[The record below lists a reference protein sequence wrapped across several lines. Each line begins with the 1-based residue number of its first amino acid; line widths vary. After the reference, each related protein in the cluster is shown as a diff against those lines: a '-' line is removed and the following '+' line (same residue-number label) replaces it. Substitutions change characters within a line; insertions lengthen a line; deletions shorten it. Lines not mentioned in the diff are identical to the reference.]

1 MANPAP
7 KPSFTLELLPERL
20 AVCRLEPDQADLD
33 WDPGEGL
40 LSVTFTSEEVSV
52 VCEEAFAPADAE
64 IARGWRCLRVVGP
77 LDFEMVGV
85 LASLAGA
92 LAGEGIPI
100 FALSTFDTDHILIR
114 SSDLER
120 SIEAL
125 RAAGHEVIEG

>member
-1 MANPAP
+1 MAKSGPTS
-7 KPSFTLELLPERL
+7 SFTLELLPERL
-20 AVCRLEPDQADLD
+20 AVCRLEPDQVDLD

-52 VCEEAFAPADAE
+52 VCEEAYAPADAE

-85 LASLAGA
+85 LANLAGA
-92 LAGEGIPI
+92 LAAERIPI
-100 FALSTFDTDHILIR
+100 FALSTFDTDHILVR

-120 SIEAL
+120 SVEAL
-125 RAAGHEVIEG
+125 RGAGHEVVEF